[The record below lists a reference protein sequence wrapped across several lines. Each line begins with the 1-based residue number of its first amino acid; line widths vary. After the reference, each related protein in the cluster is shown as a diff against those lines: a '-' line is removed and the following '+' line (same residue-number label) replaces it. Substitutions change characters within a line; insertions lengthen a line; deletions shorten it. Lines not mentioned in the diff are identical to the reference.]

1 MDQNLDDTAL
11 WSKALAGEGDAFAS
25 IFDRHRARV
34 LRHSVSLT
42 GNLADAEDVLAV
54 AFFEAW
60 RKRNSVRV
68 VDGSILPW
76 LLVTATNTSHNL
88 TRAARRYQQLLARLP
103 VAEDLHDP
111 TANDDGNVAAAM
123 RSLSMNDQR
132 ILTVCVIEGLSERSA
147 AAVLGIP
154 PGTVKSRLF
163 RAKKRLAQLITNI
176 PTSEVTPLRGEPYAY

>member
-1 MDQNLDDTAL
+1 MEQKLDETAL
-11 WSKALAGEGDAFAS
+11 WAKAKAGEGGAFAM
-25 IFDRHRARV
+25 IFDCHRARV

-54 AFFEAW
+54 VFFEAW
-60 RKRNSVRV
+60 RKRDAVRI

-103 VAEDLHDP
+103 VAEDTYDP
-111 TANDDGNVAAAM
+111 AASDGDYVAAAM
-123 RSLSMNDQR
+123 RSLPMNDQR
-132 ILTVCVIEGLSERSA
+132 VLTVCVIEGLNERSA
-147 AAVLGIP
+147 ASVLGIA

-163 RAKKRLAQLITNI
+163 RAKKRLAQLITNT
-176 PTSEVTPLRGEPYAY
+176 PTSDLTPLRGEPHAY